1 MGGRG
6 MVLRGVRVGGLEG
19 RAEPLLEGR
28 AEQLEGRVELLEGRV
43 ELLEERVELLEGR
56 VEQREG
62 RVEQREALVE
72 VRVEQPEALQL
83 AQASASTHLFLSP
96 DHEQR
101 DLYPELPWEGHL
113 TSSQRG
119 AM

>member
-28 AEQLEGRVELLEGRV
+28 AEQLEGRVELLEGR
-43 ELLEERVELLEGR
+43 
-56 VEQREG
+56 
-62 RVEQREALVE
+62 VE